1 MTPAMN
7 LHGMELGVV
16 FGVQLQYLQY
26 NYTIPSMVMLSV
38 STSGM
43 ITNGIN
49 ETDGNDE
56 TMALMVAL
64 LVTLYP
70 YMPGYLPVTVSV
82 LT

>member
-1 MTPAMN
+1 
-7 LHGMELGVV
+7 MELGGGGRCSG
-16 FGVQLQYLQY
+16 FNLQY

-43 ITNGIN
+43 NANNGN
-49 ETDGNDE
+49 EN
-56 TMALMVAL
+56 LVVAL

-70 YMPGYLPVTVSV
+70 YTPGYLPVTVSV